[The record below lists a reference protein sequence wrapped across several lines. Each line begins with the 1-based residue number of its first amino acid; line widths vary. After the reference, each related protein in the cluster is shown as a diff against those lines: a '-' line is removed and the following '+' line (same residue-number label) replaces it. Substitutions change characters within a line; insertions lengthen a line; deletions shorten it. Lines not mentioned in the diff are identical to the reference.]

1 MQKEF
6 TEYLKYFTLSA
17 VILIFSLAFNHLF
30 TDIKRLYIDTHF
42 GAVISDIVYII
53 FILIGRLG
61 GLRKSYEV
69 FGGLRRS

>member
-53 FILIGRLG
+53 LILIVLVILLQFFKPKGYKL
-61 GLRKSYEV
+61 
-69 FGGLRRS
+69 F

>member
-53 FILIGRLG
+53 FILIVLVILLQYFKPKGYKL
-61 GLRKSYEV
+61 
-69 FGGLRRS
+69 F

>member
-42 GAVISDIVYII
+42 GAVISDIIYII
-53 FILIGRLG
+53 FIIIVLVILLQFFKPKGYKL
-61 GLRKSYEV
+61 
-69 FGGLRRS
+69 F